1 MNNEIWKQI
10 ECSEGIYEVSSLGN
24 IRSIQR
30 NLIRSNGRNH
40 FVKSKNLRPA
50 IDGCGYNRVAMSIN
64 GKLVT
69 KKVHRLVAE
78 AFIPNHDN
86 LPQVNHINGIK
97 TDNRIENLEWVTN
110 DQNIAHAIRTG
121 LIKMEYS
128 DEEKKRSINKIIKKG
143 SLNGFSKLSENQ
155 VIEIR
160 KKYLPGVYTREMLAT
175 EFNVKKATI
184 KDVVN
189 RKSWKH
195 I

>member
-10 ECSEGIYEVSSLGN
+10 DFSVGTYEVSTFGN
-24 IRSIQR
+24 VRSIER
-30 NLIRSNGRNH
+30 NLTRSNGRKH
-40 FVKSKNLRPA
+40 FVKSKVLRPS
-50 IDGCGYNRVAMSIN
+50 IDGCGYNRIAMPIQ

-78 AFIPNHDN
+78 AFIPNPDN
-86 LPQVNHINGIK
+86 LPQVNHINGDK

-110 DQNIAHAIRTG
+110 DENIAHAIRTG
-121 LIKMEYS
+121 LIKMEYT
-128 DEEKKRSINKIIKKG
+128 DKEKKRSINKVIKKG
-143 SLNGFSKLSENQ
+143 SLNGYSKLSEVQ

-160 KKYLPGVYTREMLAT
+160 KKYIPGVYTREMLAK
-175 EFNVKKATI
+175 EFDVKMTTI

-189 RKSWKH
+189 KKSWKH